1 MTHPKSPSSLPLALG
16 RLIRPVNCL
25 MMGLAVI
32 VGEVA
37 IAGGLPSLPQAI
49 FGFLVSFLLAGSSM
63 VINDIID
70 LQIDMVNEPH
80 RPLPSGAVST
90 GSARAF
96 AAVLTIAGI
105 LSAAALSL
113 SALAVAVA
121 TFFVSLAYNLYGKR
135 LGLPGNLMVAFC
147 IAVPF
152 LFGGMAVSTLLDVNV
167 AVFFLLAF
175 LASVGREVT
184 KGMADMEGDRL
195 RGIRTV
201 ALANGTRVA
210 AILSAAFYM
219 SAVAITPFPYL
230 TGNLGIYYLAIV
242 LVVDAGFAYS
252 SISILRRQ
260 DRPAALT
267 VKREV
272 RVWMLLALLAFL
284 AGGLT
289 S

>member
-1 MTHPKSPSSLPLALG
+1 MTHPKSPSSLPLAYG
-16 RLIRPVNCL
+16 RMIRPVNCF

-37 IAGGLPSLPQAI
+37 IAGGLPSLPQAA

-70 LQIDMVNEPH
+70 LQIDMVNAPD

-90 GSARAF
+90 GSAKVF
-96 AAVLTIAGI
+96 AAALTIMGV
-105 LSAAALSL
+105 LSAAALSPY
-113 SALAVAVA
+113 ALAVAVA
-121 TFFVSLAYNLYGKR
+121 TFFISLAYNLYGKK

-152 LFGGMAVSTLLDVNV
+152 LFGGMAVSSILDVNV

-175 LASVGREVT
+175 LASVGREIT
-184 KGMADMEGDRL
+184 KGMADIEGDRL
-195 RGIRTV
+195 KGIKTV
-201 ALANGTRVA
+201 ALANGTWVA

-219 SAVAITPFPYL
+219 GAVALTPFPYL

-252 SISILRRQ
+252 SASILRRQ
-260 DRPAALT
+260 DKPEALK
-267 VKREV
+267 VKRQV

>member
-1 MTHPKSPSSLPLALG
+1 MTHPKSPSSLPLAFV

-37 IAGGLPSLPQAI
+37 IAGGLPSLPQAV
-49 FGFLVSFLLAGSSM
+49 FGFLVSFLLTGSSM
-63 VINDIID
+63 VANDIID
-70 LQIDMVNEPH
+70 LPIDMVNEPA
-80 RPLPSGAVST
+80 RPLPAGSVST
-90 GSARAF
+90 GAAKAF
-96 AAVLTIAGI
+96 AAALAVLGI
-105 LSAAALSL
+105 LSAAAI
-113 SALAVAVA
+113 SAYAFAIAVA

-152 LFGGMAVSTLLDVNV
+152 LFGGLAVSSILDVNV

-175 LASVGREVT
+175 LASVGREIT
-184 KGMADMEGDRL
+184 KGLADVEGDRL
-195 RGIRTV
+195 KGVRTV
-201 ALANGTRVA
+201 ALANGPRA
-210 AILSAAFYM
+210 AAMLSAAFYM

-242 LVVDAGFAYS
+242 LVVDAGFAFS
-252 SISILRRQ
+252 SAYVLRRH
-260 DRPAALT
+260 DKPAALK
-267 VKREV
+267 VKGQV
-272 RVWMLLALLAFL
+272 RIWMLLALLAFL
-284 AGGLT
+284 AGGL

>member
-1 MTHPKSPSSLPLALG
+1 
-16 RLIRPVNCL
+16 
-25 MMGLAVI
+25 MGLAVI